1 MTENARQ
8 FERASCVIPG
18 GLMSNFRKEEGF
30 VPKYMTHG
38 RGARLYDVDGLEYID
53 YSLGYGPAILGHSNS
68 FLQQALVDQSRRLY
82 TATVNTLEAEAAQ
95 QVVDLVPSAE
105 QVRFVCSGTEAVY
118 NALRLARS
126 HTGRPEIVRFNGH
139 YHGGTDDIMGG
150 VVQRTGV
157 ATPVAGESPDD
168 FYSQMTNTLGRAT
181 HAFADQ
187 LLIEWNDLESLDH
200 LFTIRG
206 DQIAGVIMEPVM
218 INCSGCLPRPG
229 YLEGVRRLCDRHGVV
244 LIFDEVI
251 TGFRMGLGGAQAAF
265 GVTPDLTTLGKALG
279 GGFPVAAFCGRK
291 EIMDHITR
299 TDVIAG
305 GTYNGHPLSMAAVV
319 ATLQELR
326 RDDGAA
332 MRRIELMGQRL
343 GDGLARLFHESEAE
357 LIIQGFPGAWTLAA
371 APTGSRIDNH
381 AESVATA
388 PMDAVL
394 AFSAALNRQRILIQ
408 TRFCTSSA
416 HGVEE
421 VDRTLEC
428 AAAALE
434 EMAEVHS

>member
-18 GLMSNFRKEEGF
+18 GLMSNFRKEEGL

-38 RGARLYDVDGLEYID
+38 QGARLYDVDGLEYVD
-53 YSLGYGPAILGHSNS
+53 YSLGYGPAILGHSNTV
-68 FLQQALVDQSRRLY
+68 LQRALADQSRRLY

-95 QVVDLVPSAE
+95 LVVDLVPSAE

-118 NALRLARS
+118 NALRLARA
-126 HTGRPEIVRFNGH
+126 HTGRNRIVRFNGH

-150 VVQRTGV
+150 IVQPGGLP
-157 ATPVAGESPDD
+157 TPIAGEARDD
-168 FYSQMTNTLGRAT
+168 FFSQMTNTSGRAS
-181 HAFADQ
+181 HALEDQ
-187 LLIEWNDLESLDH
+187 FLLEWNDLESLNE
-200 LFTIRG
+200 LFSAAA

-218 INCSGCLPRPG
+218 INCSGCLPQPG
-229 YLEGVRRLCDRHGVV
+229 YLEGVRHLCDRYGVV

-279 GGFPVAAFCGRK
+279 GGVPVAAFCGRK
-291 EIMDHITR
+291 SIMDHITR

-305 GTYNGHPLSMAAVV
+305 GTYNGHPLSMAAVL
-319 ATLQELR
+319 ATLEELK

-332 MRRIELMGQRL
+332 MRRINLMGQRL
-343 GDGLARLFHESEAE
+343 GDGLSRLFRQSAADF
-357 LIIQGFPGAWTLAA
+357 IIQGFPGAWTLAA
-371 APTGSRIDNH
+371 APAGTCIQNH
-381 AESVATA
+381 AESVATGSLD
-388 PMDAVL
+388 PVF
-394 AFSAALNRQRILIQ
+394 AFSAALNRRRVLVQ
-408 TRFCTSSA
+408 TRFCTSAA
-416 HGVEE
+416 HGEAE
-421 VDRTLEC
+421 VDLALEC

-434 EMAEVHS
+434 ELTEVHS